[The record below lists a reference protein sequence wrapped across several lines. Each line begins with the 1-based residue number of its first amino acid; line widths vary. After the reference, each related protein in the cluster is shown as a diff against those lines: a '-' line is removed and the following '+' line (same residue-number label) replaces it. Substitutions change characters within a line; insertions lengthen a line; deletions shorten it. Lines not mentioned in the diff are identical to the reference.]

1 MTRNEQ
7 DPIDEISKIHKE
19 YDMNNNLIHK
29 GNLGDNQYIW
39 IYDNRKIIMM
49 YTKFE
54 KFTIEFN

>member
-1 MTRNEQ
+1 
-7 DPIDEISKIHKE
+7 
-19 YDMNNNLIHK
+19 MNHNLIHK